1 MKKDYDKSTES
12 LYNFLEKEYPQNVFK
27 CSICGKLHEANKST
41 KESTFLIMVGG
52 FLANRWNFPEL
63 KEFQPFD
70 QNGKPN
76 LLIICKRFG
85 CLLRLIFSLL
95 HLK

>member
-1 MKKDYDKSTES
+1 MKNTKVSDD
-12 LYNFLEKEYPQNVFK
+12 LYKYLDSEHPQNVFK
-27 CSICGKLHEANKST
+27 CSICGRLHEAKTST
-41 KESTFLIMVGG
+41 EESTFLIMVGG